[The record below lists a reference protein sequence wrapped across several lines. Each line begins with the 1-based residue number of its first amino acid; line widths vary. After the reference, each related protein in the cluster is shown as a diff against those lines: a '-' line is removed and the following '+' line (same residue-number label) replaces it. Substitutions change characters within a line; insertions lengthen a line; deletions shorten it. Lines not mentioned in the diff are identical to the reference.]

1 MLRLENVSKRFANGY
16 LALRGIGLT
25 VERGEILGIV
35 GGSGCGKSTLLRL
48 VAGLDHATDGVVEL
62 DGAPITAPRLDI
74 GVVFQEPR
82 LMPWLNIREN
92 IAFGLS
98 HLDRAERTRLVE
110 GALERVGLAAFAGAL
125 PRQLSG
131 GMAQRAALARA
142 LVAKPGVLLLD
153 EPFSALDALIRMDLQ
168 EHLLHV
174 WASEPAGER
183 PTLILVTHDIE
194 EALVLSDRVVV
205 MRGNPGRVHG
215 QYRVDLPRRNRRSHS
230 DFPAVRERLLE
241 ELRAASRPG
250 PETGERGGGLTT
262 ARPLAPA
269 F

>member
-1 MLRLENVSKRFANGY
+1 MLRLKNVSRRFANGY
-16 LALRGIGLT
+16 LALDGIDLA
-25 VERGEILGIV
+25 VDRGEIVGIV

-48 VAGLDHATDGVVEL
+48 VAGLDHPTGGAVEL
-62 DGAPITAPRLDI
+62 DGAPVEGPRLDI

-82 LMPWLNIREN
+82 LMPWLTIRDN
-92 IAFGLS
+92 VAFGLS
-98 HLDRAERTRLVE
+98 HLGRAERDALVE
-110 GALERVGLAAFAGAL
+110 GALARVGLAGFAKAL

-215 QYRVDLPRRNRRSHS
+215 QYRVDLPRANRRSHS

-241 ELRAASRPG
+241 ELRAASRPREPG
-250 PETGERGGGLTT
+250 ETSRGGVTT